1 MPILPNFTLVK
12 SSADFKKNK
21 SVFYMVRRSYNSDG
35 LGKNKTKQNS
45 KMILVEFCHHAVK
58 KNLPTIR
65 VLSF

>member
-1 MPILPNFTLVK
+1 
-12 SSADFKKNK
+12 
-21 SVFYMVRRSYNSDG
+21 MVRRSYNSDG